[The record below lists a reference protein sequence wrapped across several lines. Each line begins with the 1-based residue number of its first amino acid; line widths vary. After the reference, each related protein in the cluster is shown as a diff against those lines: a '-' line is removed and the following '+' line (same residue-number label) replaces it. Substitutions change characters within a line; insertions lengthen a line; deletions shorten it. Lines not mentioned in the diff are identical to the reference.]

1 MLENIAYQQL
11 LEIRDKMRELG
22 IYEIHNEIEFRKA
35 IEDMAHSWGSEAVLG
50 YHSPKEMALDF
61 DYGNITA
68 TVWLSEGEVILSHEV
83 DFWWNEEEEPRKIT
97 VKGDL

>member
-1 MLENIAYQQL
+1 MEKIAYQQL

-22 IYEIHNEIEFRKA
+22 IYEIHNEIEFRKV
-35 IEDMAHSWGSEAVLG
+35 IENMAGDWGSEVTLG

-61 DYGNITA
+61 DYKNLTA
-68 TVWLSEGEVILSHEV
+68 TVWLSEGNVILSHEV
-83 DFWWNEEEEPRKIT
+83 DFWVDEEGSVPVKLT

>member
-22 IYEIHNEIEFRKA
+22 IYEIHNENEFRKA
-35 IEDMAHSWGSEAVLG
+35 VEDMTHSWGSEAVLI
-50 YHSPKEMALDF
+50 YHSRNEMGLDF
-61 DYGNITA
+61 EYKNLTA
-68 TVWLSEGEVILSHEV
+68 TVWLSEGEVRLSREV
-83 DFWWNEEEEPRKIT
+83 DFWWNEEEEPRKIS

>member
-22 IYEIHNEIEFRKA
+22 IYEIHNENEFRKA
-35 IEDMAHSWGSEAVLG
+35 VEGMAHSWGSEAVLV

-61 DYGNITA
+61 DYKNGLSYYVTYTGNNKVIK
-68 TVWLSEGEVILSHEV
+68 EVKNLIKMFSS
-83 DFWWNEEEEPRKIT
+83 I
-97 VKGDL
+97 